1 MTPEVIITTLMPFII
16 FGVAEFIKLVSPY
29 IKGVYLLLLT
39 TTSSAVLA
47 LVASI
52 TIAPEASWITVFAVG
67 MFSTIVHQF
76 YKQYQSGN

>member
-52 TIAPEASWITVFAVG
+52 TIAPDASWLATFAVG
-67 MFSTIVHQF
+67 MLSVLVNQF
-76 YKQYQSGN
+76 YKQWKSGN